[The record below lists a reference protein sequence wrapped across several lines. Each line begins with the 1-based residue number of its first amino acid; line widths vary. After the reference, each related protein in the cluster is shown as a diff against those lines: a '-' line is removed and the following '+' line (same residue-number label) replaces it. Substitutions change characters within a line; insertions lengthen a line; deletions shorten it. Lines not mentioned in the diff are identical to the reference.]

1 MAQQLLPVSP
11 AWCVA
16 AAMAGLLATAA
27 AWAAPLAGS
36 AAASDALPSTV
47 PSPASAPAWLR
58 ERQTRPN
65 FRAPAATTCADA
77 PVLVEVPDPSGQQ
90 RPPRRPLGP
99 PHPVSVFDDARRDA
113 VPAPA
118 PPAPPMPLSPAP
130 RLPGSVG
137 EGGSRHP
144 GERPAD
150 VVTPAAVNA
159 GMVDDNAD
167 FSAYQAF
174 LQRHAASPVP
184 AWPVAG
190 RQRLQVV
197 DALGRPVNDAEVM
210 LRAANGARM
219 WARTD
224 AGGHVWIHPGSFDPE
239 DSPDYQV
246 QVRRDGQRSQG
257 RLLRGQKPVLQLRL
271 PVQPQPARLDLVF
284 LVDATGSMADE
295 IDKLR
300 ASLQDIVGQIDAL
313 PSRPQVCLGLV
324 SYRDRGDEY
333 FIRRWDLSHSVAGF
347 QQVLDGVQAGG
358 GGDTPE
364 AMNEAL
370 HEAVQHL
377 SWRGSGTT
385 RLLISLADAPPHL
398 DYGRPWHS
406 DSLRAALGK
415 GIKVFSVAAS
425 GQDSQGEQVQ
435 RQLAQHTGGR
445 FIFLTYQD
453 PANPAAGP
461 GSDTVHEVANYSVDQ
476 LDALVVRLVREELAQ
491 LPAVPAH

>member
-1 MAQQLLPVSP
+1 MAKRLLSAP
-11 AWCVA
+11 APRRVVA
-16 AAMAGLLATAA
+16 LAGLLTAA
-27 AWAAPLAGS
+27 AGWAAPS
-36 AAASDALPSTV
+36 V
-47 PSPASAPAWLR
+47 WPASATDAAQTSVPSSTLTTTWLR
-58 ERQTRPN
+58 EKQTRPN
-65 FRAPAATTCADA
+65 FQPPVASRCADT
-77 PVLVEVPDPSGQQ
+77 PVLVEVPGPVAEQ
-90 RPPRRPLGP
+90 RPPPRRPVGP
-99 PHPVSVFDDARRDA
+99 GHPVSVFDDGAIA
-113 VPAPA
+113 PPAPA
-118 PPAPPMPLSPAP
+118 PASPPMPAPA
-130 RLPGSVG
+130 LEAVVVS
-137 EGGSRHP
+137 GSRHP
-144 GERPAD
+144 GPSPAD
-150 VVTPAAVNA
+150 PVPAAVNA

-197 DALGRPVNDAEVM
+197 DAQGRPVNDAEVT
-210 LRAANGARM
+210 LRAANGARL

-224 AGGHVWIHPGSFDPE
+224 AGGQVWIHPGSFDPE
-239 DSPDYQV
+239 DSPGYQV
-246 QVRRDGQRSQG
+246 EVRRDGQRARG
-257 RLLRGQKPVLQLRL
+257 RLLRGQKPLLQLRL
-271 PVQPQPARLDLVF
+271 PVQPQPVRLDLVF
-284 LVDATGSMADE
+284 LLDATGSMADE

-300 ASLQDIVGQIDAL
+300 ASLQDIVRRIDAL

-324 SYRDRGDEY
+324 TYRDRGDEY

-425 GQDSQGEQVQ
+425 GQDSQGELVQ

>member
-1 MAQQLLPVSP
+1 MAKRLLSAPT
-11 AWCVA
+11 ARRVA
-16 AAMAGLLATAA
+16 ALAGLLTAGA
-27 AWAAPLAGS
+27 GWAAP
-36 AAASDALPSTV
+36 PV
-47 PSPASAPAWLR
+47 WPASATDAAQTSVSSSTLTTTWLR
-58 ERQTRPN
+58 EKQTRPN
-65 FRAPAATTCADA
+65 FQPPVASRCADT
-77 PVLVEVPDPSGQQ
+77 PVLVEVPGPVAEQ
-90 RPPRRPLGP
+90 RPPPRRPVGP
-99 PHPVSVFDDARRDA
+99 GHPVSVFDAGA
-113 VPAPA
+113 IAPPPPAPA
-118 PPAPPMPLSPAP
+118 SPPMPAPA
-130 RLPGSVG
+130 LEAVVVS
-137 EGGSRHP
+137 GSRHP
-144 GERPAD
+144 GPSPAD
-150 VVTPAAVNA
+150 PVPAAVNA

-197 DALGRPVNDAEVM
+197 DAQGRPVNDAEVT
-210 LRAANGARM
+210 LRAANGARL

-224 AGGHVWIHPGSFDPE
+224 AGGQVWIHPGSFDPD
-239 DSPDYQV
+239 DSPGYQV
-246 QVRRDGQRSQG
+246 EVRRDGQRARG

-300 ASLQDIVGQIDAL
+300 ASLQDIVRQIDAL

-425 GQDSQGEQVQ
+425 GQDSQGELVQ

-461 GSDTVHEVANYSVDQ
+461 GGNTVHEVENYSVEQ